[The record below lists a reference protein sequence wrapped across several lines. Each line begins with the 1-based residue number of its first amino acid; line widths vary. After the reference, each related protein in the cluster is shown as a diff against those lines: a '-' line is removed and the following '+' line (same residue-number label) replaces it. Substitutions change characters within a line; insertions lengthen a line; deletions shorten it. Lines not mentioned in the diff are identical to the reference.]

1 MNIEVK
7 NSKNPIEYVK
17 AIKFLEKR
25 IDNILNKEGRELIW
39 ILEHPSVYTAG
50 TSYKENEIL
59 DKSIN
64 IYKTNRG
71 GKITYHGP
79 GQIICYFVLDLNK
92 RNKDIRKLINIIEST
107 IIETLKEYGIKA
119 LTDRKN
125 IGIWIKQNKKIKKVG
140 AIGIRVKKWIA
151 YHGFS
156 INIQTNL
163 KNYDK
168 IIPCGIRDKDLI
180 NLYSI
185 KKLNYRNLGKKL
197 TKNFLKNL
205 KN

>member
-1 MNIEVK
+1 M
-7 NSKNPIEYVK
+7 
-17 AIKFLEKR
+17 
-25 IDNILNKEGRELIW
+25 
-39 ILEHPSVYTAG
+39 EHPSVYTAG

>member
-1 MNIEVK
+1 MISHIADLEQ
-7 NSKNPIEYVK
+7 
-17 AIKFLEKR
+17 IKIVDKVISLTTVDR
-25 IDNILNKEGRELIW
+25 IDVDPEDEEELLI
-39 ILEHPSVYTAG
+39 
-50 TSYKENEIL
+50 EN
-59 DKSIN
+59 
-64 IYKTNRG
+64 
-71 GKITYHGP
+71 
-79 GQIICYFVLDLNK
+79 
-92 RNKDIRKLINIIEST
+92 T